1 MGFQLSDF
9 SWYPASQCK
18 NFVALPRPLSPQ
30 IWKECISPTATL
42 SFWSCHCGLLQPSCL
57 PASPDNSQ
65 STICV
70 PICPQIPG
78 GPFSLSELL
87 AARFLVQCR
96 SCEILHVR
104 KSLPLDSTSLLL
116 KDVHGYPS
124 VDWGAQMT

>member
-9 SWYPASQCK
+9 SWYPSSQRK
-18 NFVALPRPLSPQ
+18 SFVALPRPLNFR
-30 IWKECISPTATL
+30 IWKERISPTATL

-57 PASPDNSQ
+57 PASPGKSQ
-65 STICV
+65 SAICF
-70 PICPQIPG
+70 PIRPTIPG

-116 KDVHGYPS
+116 KDIHGYPS
-124 VDWGAQMT
+124 VDLGAQTT